1 MKIINIGG
9 IEMELTS
16 EKQRRIVQAIA
27 ETQRQIDREMTN
39 YSAEFRK
46 HDNIAQW
53 TQHIAKLQDML
64 KGA

>member
-9 IEMELTS
+9 IEMELTI

-27 ETQRQIDREMTN
+27 ETQRQIDREMG
-39 YSAEFRK
+39 YSKEFRK
-46 HDNIAQW
+46 HDHITGWQ
-53 TQHIAKLQDML
+53 QHIAKLQDML